1 MSRRASHPAGLSP
14 STALRTGLSKPL
26 DSRFRGNDRCGSSG
40 TSHPF
45 GLSLSKPLDSRLRGN
60 DNAATK

>member
-1 MSRRASHPAGLSP
+1 MSRRASHPFGLS
-14 STALRTGLSKPL
+14 LSKPL
-26 DSRFRGNDRCGSSG
+26 DSRFRWNDRCGSSG

-60 DNAATK
+60 DNAAAK